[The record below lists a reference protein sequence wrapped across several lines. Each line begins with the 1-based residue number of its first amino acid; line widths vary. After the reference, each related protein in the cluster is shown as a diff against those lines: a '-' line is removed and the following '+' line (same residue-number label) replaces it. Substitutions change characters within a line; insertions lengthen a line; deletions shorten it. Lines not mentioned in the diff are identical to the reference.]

1 MNLNRYF
8 GLTVMVA
15 LLITLS
21 ACSSKTAE
29 TEAAAKEKATEQ
41 HAGEAKEE
49 HGKEEAA
56 GEHAEVGGESGEE
69 ENAKPISMDSKAMAA
84 AGIRRSTSPSGCVFK
99 SDLNPAFASIAICSV
114 VGNSPTA
121 MASDSAT
128 ALGR

>member
-29 TEAAAKEKATEQ
+29 TEAATKEKATEQ

-56 GEHAEVGGESGEE
+56 GEHAEEAGGEHGEE
-69 ENAKPISMDSKAMAA
+69 VAKPISMDAKAMAA
-84 AGIRRSTSPSGCVFK
+84 AGIRVAKLEKTL
-99 SDLNPAFASIAICSV
+99 LNE
-114 VGNSPTA
+114 
-121 MASDSAT
+121 
-128 ALGR
+128 

>member
-8 GLTVMVA
+8 GLTVMAA

-29 TEAAAKEKATEQ
+29 TEGAAKEKATEQ

-69 ENAKPISMDSKAMAA
+69 EKQNRSAWTPKPWPQPVSVW
-84 AGIRRSTSPSGCVFK
+84 PSWKNHC
-99 SDLNPAFASIAICSV
+99 
-114 VGNSPTA
+114 
-121 MASDSAT
+121 
-128 ALGR
+128 